1 MGKRTWALSL
11 FFVFVCLSHVLGVVH
26 SHDDQMMRKLQ
37 AFKASIIRRDS
48 ISPLSSPSPSPSP
61 TRFSPSPSE
70 VTVSIFFLIYQSIST
85 NEPHIKYI

>member
-48 ISPLSSPSPSPSP
+48 ISPVPSPSP
-61 TRFSPSPSE
+61 TSFSPSPSE
-70 VTVSIFFLIYQSIST
+70 VTVSVFFLIYQSIST
-85 NEPHIKYI
+85 NEPQIKYI